1 MIYIRTL
8 IPDLKDLR
16 FVGVLV
22 ENLAKLNDK
31 RRQDESLVEV
41 VFFHCCCA
49 TPNITRCKYQYHG
62 LCGGTTVAP
71 ALC

>member
-31 RRQDESLVEV
+31 WRQDESLVEV
-41 VFFHCCCA
+41 IFFHCCCA
-49 TPNITRCKYQYHG
+49 IPNITYHLYLYLTYQI
-62 LCGGTTVAP
+62 
-71 ALC
+71 